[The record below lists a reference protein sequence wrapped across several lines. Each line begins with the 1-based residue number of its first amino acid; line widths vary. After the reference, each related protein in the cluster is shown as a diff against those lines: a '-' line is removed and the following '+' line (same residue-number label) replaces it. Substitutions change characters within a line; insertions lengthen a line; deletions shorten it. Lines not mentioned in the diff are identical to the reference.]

1 MRSYAQVTNPQAS
14 GMMQEGQQAPTNVAA
29 QQQEG
34 VTDGT
39 SVVQHET
46 AGRQSEGSVV
56 RPGGPENS
64 EGPGAGQQRGNVSV
78 DGSGNRQEGSKAQ
91 GTSSRAERAQRARN
105 VIEKHPFFSLV
116 YSLRKHIFAADIDE
130 NTVHL
135 ALDLGIKS
143 GEREKY
149 TGTF

>member
-14 GMMQEGQQAPTNVAA
+14 DMMQEGQQAPTNVAA

-39 SVVQHET
+39 SVVQPET

-56 RPGGPENS
+56 RSGGPEN
-64 EGPGAGQQRGNVSV
+64 GQGFEQNQQGGNASA
-78 DGSGNRQEGSKAQ
+78 DGSQARQNDGGRKAA
-91 GTSSRAERAQRARN
+91 SSRAERAQRARN